1 MHRSLAHA
9 FVPQARAGEARVRVV
24 DTLRGVKPLATAR
37 SEHREDSN
45 RAALLD
51 LLRSTTALFP
61 RSTTVL
67 RLAHLDH
74 GGGAHWRDTMPRSA
88 PQSTI
93 CSRMQASVFRLEGS
107 RFMFP
112 GSCSAIGAAPG
123 MHI

>member
-1 MHRSLAHA
+1 MHRSLADA

-37 SEHREDSN
+37 SGHREDSN

-67 RLAHLDH
+67 RLAHWPPLR
-74 GGGAHWRDTMPRSA
+74 GACCRDTTPRPA
-88 PQSTI
+88 PLSTL
-93 CSRMQASVFRLEGS
+93 CPVCTFVCTYQHAF
-107 RFMFP
+107 
-112 GSCSAIGAAPG
+112 
-123 MHI
+123 